1 MHLTTQISVFIISN
15 LTWEAATPRF
25 WWGQNKNTMVL
36 FLRICW
42 KKLFQHHI
50 TQISTGLHQFS
61 SITLSNFKLVFFNFF
76 NQDSSLSAYFL
87 RWGNIL
93 GWYNQALGSEWPSFN
108 HVWPI
113 MPLKQLSFICLWDL
127 TNRFGLCH
135 WLTQPLCQG
144 RARLRLFL
152 IIKINKIM
160 LQAYFGFKW

>member
-1 MHLTTQISVFIISN
+1 
-15 LTWEAATPRF
+15 
-25 WWGQNKNTMVL
+25 MVL

-76 NQDSSLSAYFL
+76 NQDSSLSAYFFKMGKYTWMVQPGAWI
-87 RWGNIL
+87 RMAIF
-93 GWYNQALGSEWPSFN
+93 QSR
-108 HVWPI
+108 
-113 MPLKQLSFICLWDL
+113 L
-127 TNRFGLCH
+127 TNNATKTIIIYLLMGPNKHRFGLCH